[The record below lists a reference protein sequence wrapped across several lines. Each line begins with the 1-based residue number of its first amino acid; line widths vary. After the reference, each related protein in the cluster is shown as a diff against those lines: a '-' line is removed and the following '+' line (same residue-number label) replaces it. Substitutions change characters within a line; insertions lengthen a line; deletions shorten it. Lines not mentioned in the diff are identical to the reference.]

1 MLLTP
6 IILFVILMI
15 LLYVPPV
22 QNFIRKQATAIA
34 SDATGMNI
42 SVERIDLR
50 FPLNLL
56 VRGVQVVQSENDAV
70 DIQHPD
76 TLLNLGSLN
85 VRVQAWPLLQGRVEV
100 DDITLQ
106 QVAVNSSTLLE
117 GMHIKGTL
125 GRFFL
130 ESHGIDLKKENAVL
144 NSVELSNTHVQVIL
158 ADTAE
163 APKDTVE
170 TALNWR
176 IALHSLKLKNVS
188 VDLQMPL
195 DSMTLAANIGD
206 ASIEDANAD
215 LKRQFY
221 GWRKFALTGT
231 AAVSYTHLRAHET

>member
-1 MLLTP
+1 M
-6 IILFVILMI
+6 
-15 LLYVPPV
+15 
-22 QNFIRKQATAIA
+22 
-34 SDATGMNI
+34 
-42 SVERIDLR
+42 
-50 FPLNLL
+50 
-56 VRGVQVVQSENDAV
+56 
-70 DIQHPD
+70 
-76 TLLNLGSLN
+76 
-85 VRVQAWPLLQGRVEV
+85 
-100 DDITLQ
+100 
-106 QVAVNSSTLLE
+106 
-117 GMHIKGTL
+117 
-125 GRFFL
+125 
-130 ESHGIDLKKENAVL
+130 L

-231 AAVSYTHLRAHET
+231 AVNYDSGTAAPVEVLTLRISRCATSVSA